1 MGQNRPKFRVLYA
14 KKHTCSKKVHR
25 RRLLQLWFI
34 WALHLR
40 QQCTSAVVSKSV
52 YCSLYFDQI
61 FCFPDHHHRYR
72 HFNHHN
78 KKCLKVYTLSAERL
92 YHWAFADMGSSFNC
106 IAALSRFHTRN
117 TKQDSTNTI
126 FRRGCWH
133 WSFSSFSPWLPQK
146 MRYSKTLVKEPTK
159 IFFAPKAVWIH
170 RPLLSYNFSSGLFCT
185 WIYCPYAFFS
195 CGVECFASGFFCFF
209 SINGTI
215 IVAAIDIAA
224 QQSNSFKLLVF
235 SYVFGCFFFRL

>member
-1 MGQNRPKFRVLYA
+1 MQWSASQYIVLNILIKYSVFLTIITVTVILIIIIKNVWKCTHYQQRDSITQLLLIWVLLSSALPHFPVSIQETQNKIVQTPFFEEHNYNQVEK
-14 KKHTCSKKVHR
+14 S
-25 RRLLQLWFI
+25 I
-34 WALHLR
+34 W
-40 QQCTSAVVSKSV
+40 
-52 YCSLYFDQI
+52 
-61 FCFPDHHHRYR
+61 
-72 HFNHHN
+72 
-78 KKCLKVYTLSAERL
+78 E
-92 YHWAFADMGSSFNC
+92 
-106 IAALSRFHTRN
+106 
-117 TKQDSTNTI
+117 
-126 FRRGCWH
+126 CWH

-159 IFFAPKAVWIH
+159 IFFAPRAVWIH

-224 QQSNSFKLLVF
+224 QQSNSFKWLVF
-235 SYVFGCFFFRL
+235 SYAFWCFFSRL

>member
-1 MGQNRPKFRVLYA
+1 M
-14 KKHTCSKKVHR
+14 SESVHIISR
-25 RRLLQLWFI
+25 E
-34 WALHLR
+34 
-40 QQCTSAVVSKSV
+40 
-52 YCSLYFDQI
+52 
-61 FCFPDHHHRYR
+61 
-72 HFNHHN
+72 
-78 KKCLKVYTLSAERL
+78 TLSL
-92 YHWAFADMGSSFNC
+92 SFC
-106 IAALSRFHTRN
+106 WYGVFFHLHCCTFYFPCTRN
-117 TKQDSTNTI
+117 TTQDSANTI
-126 FRRGCWH
+126 FGEHNYNQVEKSIWECWH

-159 IFFAPKAVWIH
+159 IFFAPRAVWIH

-195 CGVECFASGFFCFF
+195 CSVECFASGFFCFF